1 MDAEIRVD
9 GEHPLDDL
17 TALAEWFR
25 SDRALQGRVQMVRRA
40 PREGELGGELELLSV
55 ALGSGGVVTA
65 FISSLGTWMTSRRT
79 AVTVTLKVGDTC
91 VTFDALKGKSLKEV
105 TALVASA
112 LEAPHGD

>member
-1 MDAEIRVD
+1 MDAEILLDSDRS
-9 GEHPLDDL
+9 LDDL
-17 TALAEWFR
+17 AALAEWLR
-25 SDRALQGRVQMVRRA
+25 SERTLQGRVQTVQRA
-40 PREGELGGELELLSV
+40 PREGELGGGLELLSV

-112 LEAPHGD
+112 LEAPRGD